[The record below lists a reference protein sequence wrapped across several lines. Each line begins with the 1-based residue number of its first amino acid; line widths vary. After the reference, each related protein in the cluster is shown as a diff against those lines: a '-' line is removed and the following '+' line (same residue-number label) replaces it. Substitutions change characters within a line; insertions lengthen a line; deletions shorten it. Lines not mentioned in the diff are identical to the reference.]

1 MTMKLSTTLLYL
13 NLTLMTE
20 ATYNYLVDTLIEEIS
35 MSLHYDELLQLIHD
49 QLVDDATF
57 ALG

>member
-1 MTMKLSTTLLYL
+1 MLSTTLLYL

-20 ATYNYLVDTLIEEIS
+20 ATYNFLVDTLVEEIK
-35 MSLHYDELLQLIHD
+35 MNIHYDELLQLIHD

>member
-1 MTMKLSTTLLYL
+1 VTTMLFTTLLYL

-20 ATYNYLVDTLIEEIS
+20 ATYNFLVDTLVEEIK
-35 MSLHYDELLQLIHD
+35 MNIHYDELLQLIEE
-49 QLVDDATF
+49 QLLDDATF